1 MSQSRTSTPNTRA
14 RTSSRHLASVGVV
27 VALLATACA
36 EGATGPTAL
45 ARSAGVAD
53 ALETLSSF
61 SVLGN
66 AAATCTDGIVVGS
79 VGTYFA
85 PPTGA
90 VTLTNCPVSG
100 AVHIG
105 DAAAIAAYD
114 AFVARYQSL
123 APVLNEACTLL
134 TGTLSGVTLAP
145 GAYCFDA
152 AATLTGVL
160 TLQGP
165 ADGNWIF
172 KIGTAG
178 TGALTGTS
186 FTVLLADGAVPC
198 NVTWRV
204 ADAATMTDSRFVGT
218 ILAGAAITLTRGTF
232 AGNVYSQAGV
242 TITGTAVTGCEGGS
256 WLSNGPVND
265 NCNQGVGNGPEAC
278 DPGNSNHKKPTND
291 ENGGI
296 PGQPGRVNP

>member
-1 MSQSRTSTPNTRA
+1 MSQSRSSTPNTRA
-14 RTSSRHLASVGVV
+14 RTSSRLLASVV
-27 VALLATACA
+27 VALLSTACA

-45 ARSAGVAD
+45 ARSAGLSD
-53 ALETLSSF
+53 AQGTLSSF
-61 SVLGN
+61 TVLAN
-66 AAATCTDGIVVGS
+66 AAATCTDGTIVGS
-79 VGTYFA
+79 VGTYLA

-100 AVHIG
+100 SVHIG

-114 AFVARYQSL
+114 AFVARYQAM
-123 APVLNEACTLL
+123 APVPNEACTLL

-152 AATLTGVL
+152 AAALTGVL

-165 ADGNWIF
+165 ANGTWTF

-178 TGALTGTS
+178 TGALTGTD
-186 FTVLLADGAVPC
+186 FTVLMAGGAVPC
-198 NVTWRV
+198 NVTWWV
-204 ADAATMTDSRFVGT
+204 AEAATMIDSRFVGT
-218 ILAGAAITLTRGTF
+218 ILAGAGITLTRGTF
-232 AGNVYSQAGV
+232 DGNVYSQAGV
-242 TITGTAVTGCEGGS
+242 TITGTVVTGCERGS
-256 WLSNGPVND
+256 RRSNGPARD
-265 NCNQGVGNGPEAC
+265 KCNQGVGNGPEAC

-296 PGQPGRVNP
+296 PGQPGRINP